1 MKKLFFLVMAVMFSL
16 TASMN
21 ANAATTSA
29 MTTSSVAAA
38 SSSSSSDWDSVLD
51 SYEKYVNEYIAVYKK
66 VQAGDTSVYS
76 KMASLMEKYQKLA
89 EQLENASDELT
100 SSQLARFQKIN
111 AKLAKAI
118 Q

>member
-1 MKKLFFLVMAVMFSL
+1 MKKLFFLVMAVMFGL

-38 SSSSSSDWDSVLD
+38 SSSSDWDSILD
-51 SYEKYVNEYIAVYKK
+51 SYEKYVNEYITVYKK
-66 VQAGDTSVYS
+66 VQAGDASAYS
-76 KMASLMEKYQKLA
+76 QLASLMEKYQKLA
-89 EQLENASDELT
+89 KQLENASDELT
-100 SSQLARFQKIN
+100 SSQLARLEKIN

>member
-38 SSSSSSDWDSVLD
+38 SSSSDWDSVLD

>member
-29 MTTSSVAAA
+29 MTISSVAAA
-38 SSSSSSDWDSVLD
+38 SSSSDWDSILD

-89 EQLENASDELT
+89 KQLENASDELT
-100 SSQLARFQKIN
+100 SSQLARLEKIN
-111 AKLAKAI
+111 VKLAKAI

>member
-1 MKKLFFLVMAVMFSL
+1 MKKLFFLVMAVMFGQ

-38 SSSSSSDWDSVLD
+38 SSSSDWDSVLD

-89 EQLENASDELT
+89 KQLENASDELT
-100 SSQLARFQKIN
+100 SSQLARLEKIN

>member
-1 MKKLFFLVMAVMFSL
+1 MKKLFFLVMAVMFGL

-29 MTTSSVAAA
+29 MTTSSVTAA
-38 SSSSSSDWDSVLD
+38 SSSSDWDSILD

-66 VQAGDTSVYS
+66 VQAGDMSAYS

>member
-1 MKKLFFLVMAVMFSL
+1 MKKLFFLVMAVMFGL

-38 SSSSSSDWDSVLD
+38 SSSSDWDSILD

-66 VQAGDTSVYS
+66 VQAGDMS
-76 KMASLMEKYQKLA
+76 A
-89 EQLENASDELT
+89 
-100 SSQLARFQKIN
+100 
-111 AKLAKAI
+111 
-118 Q
+118 

>member
-1 MKKLFFLVMAVMFSL
+1 MKKLFFWVMAVMIGL

-29 MTTSSVAAA
+29 MTTSSVAA
-38 SSSSSSDWDSVLD
+38 SSSSSDWDKVLD

-100 SSQLARFQKIN
+100 SSQLARLQKIN

>member
-1 MKKLFFLVMAVMFSL
+1 MKKLFFLVMAVMFGL

-38 SSSSSSDWDSVLD
+38 SSSSDWDKVLD

-100 SSQLARFQKIN
+100 SSQLARLEKIN

>member
-1 MKKLFFLVMAVMFSL
+1 MKKLFFLVMAVMFGL
-16 TASMN
+16 TISN
-21 ANAATTSA
+21 NVNAATTSSMGA
-29 MTTSSVAAA
+29 SSVAA
-38 SSSSSSDWDSVLD
+38 SSSSDWDSILD

-66 VQAGDTSVYS
+66 VQAGDTSAYS
-76 KMASLMEKYQKLA
+76 KLASLMEKYQKLA

-100 SSQLARFQKIN
+100 ASQLARLQKIN

>member
-1 MKKLFFLVMAVMFSL
+1 MKKLFFLVMAVMFGL

-38 SSSSSSDWDSVLD
+38 SSSSDWDSILD

-66 VQAGDTSVYS
+66 VQSGDMSAYS

-100 SSQLARFQKIN
+100 SSQLARLQKIN

>member
-1 MKKLFFLVMAVMFSL
+1 MKKLFFLVMAVMFGL

-38 SSSSSSDWDSVLD
+38 SSSSDWDSILD

-66 VQAGDTSVYS
+66 VQAGDMSAYS

-89 EQLENASDELT
+89 EQLENASDEMT
-100 SSQLARFQKIN
+100 ASQMARFQKIN
-111 AKLAKAI
+111 VKLAKAI

>member
-1 MKKLFFLVMAVMFSL
+1 MNKLFFLVMAVMFGL

-38 SSSSSSDWDSVLD
+38 SSSSDWDSILD

-66 VQAGDTSVYS
+66 VQAGDMSAYS

-100 SSQLARFQKIN
+100 SSQLARLQKIN

>member
-1 MKKLFFLVMAVMFSL
+1 MKKLFFLVMAVMFGL

-38 SSSSSSDWDSVLD
+38 SSSSDWDSILD

-66 VQAGDTSVYS
+66 VQAGDMSAYS

-89 EQLENASDELT
+89 EQLENASDEMT
-100 SSQLARFQKIN
+100 ASQMARFQKNN

>member
-1 MKKLFFLVMAVMFSL
+1 MKKLFFLVMAVMFGL

-38 SSSSSSDWDSVLD
+38 SSSSDWDSILD

-66 VQAGDTSVYS
+66 VQAGDMSAYS

-89 EQLENASDELT
+89 EQLENASDEMT
-100 SSQLARFQKIN
+100 ASQLARLQKIN

>member
-1 MKKLFFLVMAVMFSL
+1 MKKLFFLVMAVMFGL

-38 SSSSSSDWDSVLD
+38 SSSSDWDSILD

-66 VQAGDTSVYS
+66 VQAGDMSAYS

-100 SSQLARFQKIN
+100 SSQLARLQKIN
-111 AKLAKAI
+111 ANLAKAI

>member
-1 MKKLFFLVMAVMFSL
+1 MKKLFFLVMAVVFGL
-16 TASMN
+16 TASMK
-21 ANAATTSA
+21 ANASTSSV
-29 MTTSSVAAA
+29 MTASSVAAA
-38 SSSSSSDWDSVLD
+38 SSTSDWDSILD

-66 VQAGDTSVYS
+66 VQAGDMSVYS

-89 EQLENASDELT
+89 KQLENASNELT
-100 SSQLARFQKIN
+100 ASQLARLEKIN

>member
-1 MKKLFFLVMAVMFSL
+1 MKKLFFLVMAVMFGL

-38 SSSSSSDWDSVLD
+38 SSSSDWDSVLD

-100 SSQLARFQKIN
+100 SSQLARLQKIN

>member
-1 MKKLFFLVMAVMFSL
+1 MKKLFFLVMAVMFGL

-38 SSSSSSDWDSVLD
+38 SSSSDWDSILD

-66 VQAGDTSVYS
+66 VQAGDMSAYS

-100 SSQLARFQKIN
+100 SSQSARLQKIN

>member
-1 MKKLFFLVMAVMFSL
+1 MKKLFFLVMAVMFGL
-16 TASMN
+16 TTSMN

-38 SSSSSSDWDSVLD
+38 SSSSDWDSVLD

-100 SSQLARFQKIN
+100 SSQLARLEKIN

>member
-1 MKKLFFLVMAVMFSL
+1 MKKVFFLVMAVMFGL

-38 SSSSSSDWDSVLD
+38 SSSSDWDSILD

-66 VQAGDTSVYS
+66 VQAGDMSAYS

-100 SSQLARFQKIN
+100 SSQLARLQKIN

>member
-1 MKKLFFLVMAVMFSL
+1 MKKLFFLVMAVMFGL
-16 TASMN
+16 TASTN

-38 SSSSSSDWDSVLD
+38 SSSSDWDSILD

-66 VQAGDTSVYS
+66 VQAGDMSAYS

-100 SSQLARFQKIN
+100 SSQLARLQKIN

>member
-1 MKKLFFLVMAVMFSL
+1 MKKLFFLVMAVMFGL

-29 MTTSSVAAA
+29 MTTSSVTAA
-38 SSSSSSDWDSVLD
+38 SSSSDWDSILD

-66 VQAGDTSVYS
+66 VQAGDMSAYS

-100 SSQLARFQKIN
+100 SSQLARLQKIN

>member
-1 MKKLFFLVMAVMFSL
+1 MKKLFFLVMAVMFGL

-29 MTTSSVAAA
+29 MTTSTVAAA
-38 SSSSSSDWDSVLD
+38 SSSSDWDSILD

>member
-1 MKKLFFLVMAVMFSL
+1 MKKLFFLVMAVMFGL
-16 TASMN
+16 NASMN

-38 SSSSSSDWDSVLD
+38 SSSSDWDSILD

-66 VQAGDTSVYS
+66 VQAGDMSAYS

-100 SSQLARFQKIN
+100 SSQLARLQKIN

>member
-1 MKKLFFLVMAVMFSL
+1 MKKLFFLVMAVMFGM

-38 SSSSSSDWDSVLD
+38 SSSSDWDSILD

-66 VQAGDTSVYS
+66 VQAGDMSAYS

-100 SSQLARFQKIN
+100 SSQLARLQKIN

>member
-1 MKKLFFLVMAVMFSL
+1 MKKLFFLVMAVMFGL

-29 MTTSSVAAA
+29 MTTSTVAAA
-38 SSSSSSDWDSVLD
+38 SSSSDWDSILD

-66 VQAGDTSVYS
+66 VQAGDASAYS
-76 KMASLMEKYQKLA
+76 QLASLMEKYQKLA

>member
-1 MKKLFFLVMAVMFSL
+1 MKKLFFLVMAVMFGL

-38 SSSSSSDWDSVLD
+38 SSSSDWNSILD

-66 VQAGDTSVYS
+66 VQAGDMSAYS

-100 SSQLARFQKIN
+100 SSQLARLQKIN

>member
-1 MKKLFFLVMAVMFSL
+1 MKKLFFLVMAVMFGL
-16 TASMN
+16 TISN
-21 ANAATTSA
+21 NVNATTTSSMGA
-29 MTTSSVAAA
+29 SSVAA
-38 SSSSSSDWDSVLD
+38 SSSSDWDSILD

-66 VQAGDTSVYS
+66 VQAGDTSAYS
-76 KMASLMEKYQKLA
+76 KLASLMEKYQKLA

-100 SSQLARFQKIN
+100 ASQLARLQKIN